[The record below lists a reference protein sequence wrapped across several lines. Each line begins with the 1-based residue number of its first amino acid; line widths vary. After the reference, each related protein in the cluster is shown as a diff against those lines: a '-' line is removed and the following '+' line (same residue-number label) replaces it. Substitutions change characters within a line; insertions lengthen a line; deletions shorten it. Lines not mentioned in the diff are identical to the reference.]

1 MDRMSVRKCTFYL
14 RAYPTIKDTPL
25 HQEKNDFGGNG
36 IVVIINDNG
45 LQKL

>member
-1 MDRMSVRKCTFYL
+1 VLGNALSTSGLTQPTRILHSIRK
-14 RAYPTIKDTPL
+14 
-25 HQEKNDFGGNG
+25 KNDFEGNG

>member
-1 MDRMSVRKCTFYL
+1 MSVRKCTFYL
-14 RAYPTIKDTPL
+14 RAYPTISRIYTPFR
-25 HQEKNDFGGNG
+25 QEKNDFDGNG

>member
-1 MDRMSVRKCTFYL
+1 MSVRKCTFYL
-14 RAYPTIKDTPL
+14 RAYPTISRIL
-25 HQEKNDFGGNG
+25 HSVRKKNDFDGNG

>member
-1 MDRMSVRKCTFYL
+1 VLGNALSTSGLTQPSQGYILHSVRK
-14 RAYPTIKDTPL
+14 
-25 HQEKNDFGGNG
+25 KNDFDGNG